1 VNERTSTRP
10 LLEVR
15 GVTVRFGGNIAL
27 VDVDLVA
34 RAGEVTGL
42 IGPNG
47 AGKTTLFNVIC
58 GLQRPDAGIV
68 RIDGRDV
75 TRLLSYKRA
84 RSGLARTFQRLELF
98 TLLDV
103 RSNIRVAADIE
114 RRHRGDRTLDPNRV
128 ADEIIERV
136 GLSAVADARVDQLP
150 TGQARL
156 VEVGR
161 ALASRPRVLLLDEPA
176 SGQDEAE
183 TEAFALLLRQLAADG
198 LAVVLV
204 EHDVRLVLRVSDEVC
219 VLDFGQV
226 LAVGPPAEIQRDE
239 AVIAAYLGEGVT

>member
-1 VNERTSTRP
+1 MTPNP
-10 LLEVR
+10 LLQVR

-27 VDVDLVA
+27 ANVDLDA
-34 RAGEVTGL
+34 RPGQVTGL

-58 GLQRPDAGIV
+58 GLQRADAGVI

-75 TRLLSYKRA
+75 TRLLPYKRA
-84 RSGLARTFQRLELF
+84 RAGLARTFQRLELF

-114 RRHRGDRTLDPNRV
+114 RRHRGDRGVDPAKV

-136 GLSAVADARVDQLP
+136 GLGGVADARVDQLP

-161 ALASRPRVLLLDEPA
+161 ALASRPTVLLLDEPA
-176 SGQDEAE
+176 SGQDESE
-183 TEAFALLLRQLAADG
+183 TEAFAALLRDLAADG

-219 VLDFGQV
+219 VLDFGEV
-226 LAVGPPAEIQRDE
+226 LAVGTPEEIQRND
-239 AVIAAYLGEGVT
+239 AVITAYLGEGVT